1 MTASA
6 RVPLVG
12 ARAGRP
18 GRGLLAP
25 LAVLALA
32 VLALAALGGCG
43 TAAKPAASP
52 ASPGASSGYPS
63 YLPTDTLH
71 YHGDTVLTGTVQ
83 RPALTSQGDGVRV
96 KTSRWSVLIT
106 VAGPQV
112 PGQGL
117 LYQAA
122 TTTCTWVVTMSG
134 ATAPVPISTSD
145 FTSIDGAG
153 YVYRPALVP
162 GQPRPP
168 AVLRPGQRVSFEI
181 RAVEAVGEGLMRWA
195 PDGQHIVAKW
205 DFVAEND

>member
-1 MTASA
+1 MSPDRRMTAPA

-12 ARAGRP
+12 ARAGRRLLVP
-18 GRGLLAP
+18 LALLLA
-25 LAVLALA
+25 V
-32 VLALAALGGCG
+32 GGCG
-43 TAAKPAASP
+43 TAAKPAAGP
-52 ASPGASSGYPS
+52 AHPGASSGYPS
-63 YLPTDTLH
+63 YLPKDTLH
-71 YHGDTVLTGTVQ
+71 YHSDTVLTGTVQ
-83 RPALTSQGDGVRV
+83 RPALTSQGDGVRA

-106 VAGPQV
+106 VTGPQV

-117 LYQAA
+117 PYQAA

-134 ATAPVPISTSD
+134 ATAPVPISISD

-168 AVLRPGQRVSFEI
+168 AVLRPGQKASFEI

-195 PDGQHIVAKW
+195 PDGRHIVAKW

>member
-1 MTASA
+1 MTAPV

-18 GRGLLAP
+18 DRRRLAP

-43 TAAKPAASP
+43 TAARPAASP

-63 YLPTDTLH
+63 YLPKDTLH
-71 YHGDTVLTGTVQ
+71 YHSDTVLTGTVQ
-83 RPALTSQGDGVRV
+83 RPALTSQGDGVRA

-106 VAGPQV
+106 VTGPQV

-117 LYQAA
+117 PYQAA

-168 AVLRPGQRVSFEI
+168 AVLRPGQKASFEI

>member
-1 MTASA
+1 MSPDRRMTAPA

-12 ARAGRP
+12 ARAGRRLLVP
-18 GRGLLAP
+18 LALLLA
-25 LAVLALA
+25 V
-32 VLALAALGGCG
+32 GGCG
-43 TAAKPAASP
+43 TAAKPAAGP

-63 YLPTDTLH
+63 YLPKDTLH
-71 YHGDTVLTGTVQ
+71 YHSDTVLTGTVQ
-83 RPALTSQGDGVRV
+83 RPALTSQGDGVRA

-106 VAGPQV
+106 VTGPQV

-117 LYQAA
+117 PYQAA

-134 ATAPVPISTSD
+134 ATAPVPISTWD

-162 GQPRPP
+162 GEPRPP
-168 AVLRPGQRVSFEI
+168 AVLRPGQKASFEI

-195 PDGQHIVAKW
+195 PDGRHIVAKW